1 MNGGWRRTE
10 TRDGVGREREQEE
23 ESEREREGPKE
34 REFSHVDG
42 IGSKVDKMYWTVN
55 NIGCRANTSLRPAKG
70 RNCYTHCYAV
80 TPPPVSIDAYVP
92 RKSESEKKFF
102 GTRLLKCIQN
112 PREGRPTAH
121 GVRKGVLG
129 TVKKLRCAVNK
140 FKPLWLNNK
149 FFNYK

>member
-92 RKSESEKKFF
+92 RKSESEKKFV
-102 GTRLLKCIQN
+102 
-112 PREGRPTAH
+112 E
-121 GVRKGVLG
+121 
-129 TVKKLRCAVNK
+129 
-140 FKPLWLNNK
+140 LN
-149 FFNYK
+149 FFCT